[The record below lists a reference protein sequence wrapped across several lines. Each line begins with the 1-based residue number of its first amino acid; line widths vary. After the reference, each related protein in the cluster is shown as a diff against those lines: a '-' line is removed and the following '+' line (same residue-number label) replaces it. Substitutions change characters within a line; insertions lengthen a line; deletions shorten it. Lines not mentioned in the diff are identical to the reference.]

1 MKKRSTNKA
10 NRNTTHIHLLER
22 LVGRWHLKRTYD
34 NGSILIGTAL
44 ITKKSELK
52 FDYHEQGVITLN
64 NGKQLQSSRK
74 YIYKPSSSGFDIYF
88 YENPDELFQN
98 IVLKDKNGTL
108 YAEATH
114 FCVKDVYASSYK
126 FITNQ
131 QFEINHVV
139 RGPKKS
145 YASKALYLKNDFE
158 TI

>member
-1 MKKRSTNKA
+1 M
-10 NRNTTHIHLLER
+10 
-22 LVGRWHLKRTYD
+22 GRWHLKRTYD

-108 YAEATH
+108 YAEAI
-114 FCVKDVYASSYK
+114 YASSYK